1 MTGLE
6 PYLRTYL
13 SVPEEDMQT
22 LLSLFKPTTLE
33 KGDFYLKKGRICD
46 NLSFHLSGLI
56 RIFAPYQ
63 HKEVTQW
70 ISFKNNFISDL
81 SSMVFQQPSKFDMQ
95 ALTHCELLTLD
106 RQSYENLPNIIPK
119 WPAIERA
126 FVLHCFSFMEARV
139 FSLLSMS
146 ADERYQYLQ
155 DQNPDLFQQVPLK
168 YLASM
173 MGMTPESLSRIRHQS
188 ARTTPPR

>member
-6 PYLRTYL
+6 TCLRNHMG
-13 SVPEEDMQT
+13 VPEEDMQT
-22 LLSLFKPTTLE
+22 LLSFFKPTTLE

-46 NLSFHLSGLI
+46 NLSFHRSGLM
-56 RIFAPYQ
+56 RVFAPYQ
-63 HKEVTQW
+63 DKEVTQW
-70 ISFKNNFISDL
+70 I
-81 SSMVFQQPSKFDMQ
+81 
-95 ALTHCELLTLD
+95 
-106 RQSYENLPNIIPK
+106 
-119 WPAIERA
+119 ERA
-126 FVLHCFSFMEARV
+126 LVLHCFSFMETRV

-173 MGMTPESLSRIRHQS
+173 MGMTPESLSRIRRRSLQ
-188 ARTTPPR
+188 A